1 MTHAERQA
9 AQMWQDIMTYSRT
22 VENRMIECVDALEK
36 RGYDVSEARQLIPAG
51 WEAYNSGDYWA
62 LQKVIAMIWEALRR
76 APEWQATT
84 ISPTHGKNS
93 REAGLLWSKPELAA
107 WMKEIGP
114 TVTKYMAR
122 GTASA

>member
-9 AQMWQDIMTYSRT
+9 AEMWQDVMTYSRT

-51 WEAYNSGDYWA
+51 WEAYNSSDYWA

-76 APEWQATT
+76 LPEW
-84 ISPTHGKNS
+84 
-93 REAGLLWSKPELAA
+93 
-107 WMKEIGP
+107 
-114 TVTKYMAR
+114 
-122 GTASA
+122 